1 MDMNPRMTETRID
14 DFIATPTDM
23 GDQKDYLCLLQSLH
37 MRTTRASTDRRC
49 PVDSPPLS
57 IDEWRKMQRD
67 DEWVR
72 RATQSSLPKDA
83 ALERAELVLAMLST
97 LSHADARL
105 YIGWVIRL
113 RAKEARQYVKTQAK
127 RALKKDKR
135 K

>member
-1 MDMNPRMTETRID
+1 MNPRMTETRID

-23 GDQKDYLCLLQSLH
+23 GLQKDYERLVLSLH
-37 MRTTRASTDRRC
+37 MRAARASADRRR
-49 PVDSPPLS
+49 PVDSHPLS
-57 IDEWRKMQRD
+57 NDEWRTMQRE

-72 RATQSSLPKDA
+72 RATQSNFPKDA
-83 ALERAELVLAMLST
+83 ALERAELVLSMLST

>member
-1 MDMNPRMTETRID
+1 V
-14 DFIATPTDM
+14 
-23 GDQKDYLCLLQSLH
+23 LSLQP
-37 MRTTRASTDRRC
+37 RASADRRR

-57 IDEWRKMQRD
+57 NDEWRTMKRQ
-67 DEWVR
+67 DEWVK
-72 RATQSSLPKDA
+72 RATQSNLPKDA
-83 ALERAELVLAMLST
+83 ALERAELVLSMLST